1 MLTRS
6 TTQTGTRE
14 NIRPHLTSNCNLKR
28 VLKIHF
34 AYKHHAIPS
43 FSFQGLKSLAL
54 DRVLDIHKLF
64 TADTNKRK

>member
-14 NIRPHLTSNCNLKR
+14 NILTSNCNLKR

-43 FSFQGLKSLAL
+43 LSFQGLKSLAL